1 MIKKKDLID
10 FEKKIVVEYN
20 EGRIPY
26 PVHLSSGTE
35 TFLINIFKKIKK
47 EDWVFTNWRS
57 HYHLLLKTQDKNLS
71 YNLIKRGS
79 SMYPCSKKHKIFG
92 SAIVGGIIPIALG
105 VALSMK
111 LRKKK
116 TKVWV
121 FIGDMTFE
129 TGTFEESYKYAINHK
144 LPIKW
149 VVEDNDLST
158 NTPTSQVWVK
168 KRKLG
173 KNIFYKK
180 YKRKFPHHG
189 TGKYVLF

>member
-1 MIKKKDLID
+1 MIKKENLIN
-10 FEKKIVVEYN
+10 FEKKIVKEYN
-20 EGRIPY
+20 DSKIRY

-35 TFLINIFKKIKK
+35 SFLINIFKKIKRK
-47 EDWVFTNWRS
+47 DWVFTNWRS
-57 HYHLLLKTQDKNLS
+57 HYHLLLKTQDEKLS
-71 YNLIKRGS
+71 YKLIKRGS
-79 SMYPCSKKHKIFG
+79 SMYPCSKKHKVFG

-105 VALSMK
+105 VALSIK
-111 LRKKK
+111 LKKQK
-116 TKVWV
+116 NTVWV

-129 TGTFEESYKYAINHK
+129 TGTFEESYKYAINHH

-158 NTPTSQVWVK
+158 NTPTSKVWK
-168 KRKLG
+168 RKRKLG

-180 YKRKFPHHG
+180 YIRKFPHHG